1 MHIKN
6 LTWLVILA
14 AVLLTPPAGSAQTP
28 ASAPGASARQAVSG
42 EAVYQ
47 QRCAQCHEQATGRV
61 PPRAAIQNM
70 TSVRI
75 LRTLDFGAMMTV
87 AYPMRRDE
95 REAVATFLGT
105 PDPEPGPRPEAF
117 CRDRSVTLGDLSKS
131 TWNGWSPGPDNSRF
145 VPADLAKLS
154 AAQVPKLELKWA
166 FGFQGD
172 ISAFGQ
178 PTVIGNQIFVGSAS
192 GLVHALRADSGC
204 LQWVYQA
211 NGPIRAAIVAEPL
224 GNSHALLFG
233 DLTGWFYALDAAT
246 GKELW
251 KKRPEAHE
259 AVRISAPPLVHNGL
273 VMIPIASWEETR
285 SINPDYPCCTFQG
298 SITALRLRDGAQ
310 AWKTYMVPRR
320 AEVTGKTSVGTPTL
334 GPSGVGVWATPTID
348 VKRRRMYVT
357 TGNNYSKPSTD
368 TSDAV
373 IALDLDTGRIVWT
386 RQAMTEDV
394 YNSACVQA
402 TKGPSCP
409 EGNGPDFDFGS
420 PAILARTST
429 GRELLLA
436 GQKAGI
442 VWAFDPDKEGAVV
455 WQTRVGQGGINGGVQ
470 WGMASDGEH
479 VYATVSDTVITR
491 TASATMLDGK
501 VGGGLTALRI
511 ADGARAWYAAPA
523 PCAPTIANC
532 SPAQP
537 AAVTA
542 IPGVVFAGSLDGHL
556 RAYAAK
562 DGRVIWDVDTVR
574 EYQTVNGVKA
584 KGGAIDGPGAI
595 VANGMVL
602 VNSGYTRAGGIA
614 GNVLLAFAPGE

>member
-1 MHIKN
+1 MPIKT
-6 LTWLVILA
+6 LTFLFIIA
-14 AVLLTPPAGSAQTP
+14 ALPLGPQTAYAQ
-28 ASAPGASARQAVSG
+28 VSG

-47 QRCAQCHEQATGRV
+47 QRCAQCHEQAQGRV
-61 PPRAAIQNM
+61 PPRAAIQQM
-70 TSVRI
+70 TSARI

-87 AYPMRRDE
+87 AYTMRRDE
-95 REAVATFLGT
+95 REAVASFLGRHE
-105 PDPEPGPRPEAF
+105 PEPGPRAEAF
-117 CRDRSVTLGDLSKS
+117 CRDRSVKLGDLKNGA
-131 TWNGWSPGPDNSRF
+131 WNGWSPTPDNSRF
-145 VPADLAKLS
+145 VPADVARLS
-154 AAQVPKLELKWA
+154 AAQIPQLKLKWS
-166 FGFQGD
+166 FGYKGD
-172 ISAFGQ
+172 ISAFAQ
-178 PTVIGNQIFVGSAS
+178 PTIIGNQVFVGSA
-192 GLVHALRADSGC
+192 GGMVHALRADSGC

-211 NGPIRAAIVAEPL
+211 NGPIRAGIVAEPL
-224 GNSHALLFG
+224 GNTHVLLFG

-251 KKRPEAHE
+251 KKRPEQHE

-285 SINPDYPCCTFQG
+285 AINPDYPCCTFQG
-298 SITALRLRDGAQ
+298 SITALRLRDGSE
-310 AWKTYMVPRR
+310 AWKTYLVPNR
-320 AEVTGKTSVGTPTL
+320 ADVTGKTPVGTPTL

-348 VKRRRMYVT
+348 LKRRRVYVT
-357 TGNNYSKPSTD
+357 TGNNYSRPNTG

-394 YNSACVQA
+394 YNSACIQA

-420 PAILARTST
+420 PAILARTPS

-455 WQTRVGQGGINGGVQ
+455 WQTRVGQGGTNGGVQ
-470 WGMASDGEH
+470 WGMASDAEH

-491 TASATMLDGK
+491 TASATMLDPK
-501 VGGGLTALRI
+501 KGGGLTALRI
-511 ADGARAWYAAPA
+511 EDGTKVWFAAPA
-523 PCAPTIANC
+523 ACTTPVANC

-542 IPGVVFAGSLDGHL
+542 IDGLVFAGSLDGHL

-562 DGRVIWDVDTVR
+562 DGTIVWDVDTVR
-574 EYQTVNGVKA
+574 DYQTVNGVQA

-595 VANGMVL
+595 IANGMLL
-602 VNSGYTRAGGIA
+602 VNSGYTRTGGMA
-614 GNVLLAFAPGE
+614 GNVLLAFAPAN